1 MLNAKNKK
9 YKWNWIKGAH
19 GYGHEITNEEG
30 KRVAI
35 LDCQDSVW
43 EEYSTG
49 FSIVPT
55 TKTELPKKSI
65 PDPTEESRF
74 DNDDMGLNARL
85 IRNAPKMYNLLR
97 DIANSHFQG
106 ESAEGTLQG
115 DVYNVLNDIEGSSV

>member
-1 MLNAKNKK
+1 MVFVGEHDQVLRFAEFMYRDAFDKMLQIYYRPSKKLIWNFLKPTAYKSKRHTKSATNKGVKMLNAKNKK

-55 TKTELPKKSI
+55 TKTELPKKYSR
-65 PDPTEESRF
+65 PD
-74 DNDDMGLNARL
+74 
-85 IRNAPKMYNLLR
+85 
-97 DIANSHFQG
+97 
-106 ESAEGTLQG
+106 
-115 DVYNVLNDIEGSSV
+115 